1 MKILIIYGTSEGQTR
16 KIARFLE
23 DVLQEENHKVVIAD
37 ASDDPPP
44 PSDFDAVL
52 VGSSI
57 HMHKYQRQVLDYVS
71 KNVAQLNKKHSGFFS
86 VCLAVA
92 SDLPEEHEEAEEIAM
107 NFLYETGWRPSLKKH
122 IAGALKYTQ
131 YDYLKRLVMRMIAKK
146 QGESTDTSQDHEYTD
161 WDEVRAFALEFAHVK
176 N

>member
-16 KIARFLE
+16 KIARFME
-23 DVLQEENHKVVIAD
+23 DVLQDENHKVVIAD
-37 ASDDPPP
+37 ASDDPPS

-52 VGSSI
+52 IGSSI
-57 HMHKYQRQVLDYVS
+57 HMHKYQRSVLDYVN
-71 KNVAQLNKKHSGFFS
+71 KNVAQLNQKHSGFFS

-92 SDLPEEHEEAEEIAM
+92 SDIPEEHEEAEEIAT
-107 NFLYETGWRPSLKKH
+107 NFLYETGWRPAMKTH
-122 IAGALKYTQ
+122 VAGALKYTQ

-146 QGESTDTSQDHEYTD
+146 QGESTDTSTDHEYTD
-161 WDEVRAFALEFAHVK
+161 WDQVRTFALEFARIK